1 MKINDDIINQLLLN
15 NLNEFL
21 EDINKVYKLDNKYLT
36 KFIFPL
42 NDTSTNYLND
52 IKKNFKIQYND
63 IFKNNSIDDINKLFN
78 ENNILLI
85 DNISLSDI
93 WNTITNN
100 NDKKTIIQYINVF
113 YTIFTLKQ
121 SDNSN
126 NSNNLDFF
134 LNQFQKIFDDQ
145 NNNNNQNIQS
155 TLNNIDKEQVQDL
168 CKNIEQQIN
177 DNSDNTI
184 FKLAQEM
191 SSELMTE
198 NINFDDLLNGNNN
211 KDLMNVISN
220 IGNKLQSKFQSDD
233 IKQEDLIN
241 DMNKFINTNDGL
253 FKNLFNNFNDNIN
266 NQKINQKKIK
276 KDKKDKKKKRK

>member
-276 KDKKDKKKKRK
+276 KDKKFYC